1 MLDVNRQ
8 EIKYILPLEKLSA
21 LQKKLDGLMERDD
34 HGNRGEYMVR
44 SQYYDSLQDRDL
56 YDNLNGVMEKRKIR
70 VRIYDGEAQT
80 AKLEYKCKSGSGGR
94 KLSLSIKRQEA
105 IWMEQGKWGWM
116 LERPEELAEYLYGK
130 VVREVYIPRT
140 IVEYQRLAYA
150 SPVNNTRIT
159 FDTQIKGTLNPYG
172 LFGEKQHYVPL
183 MEPDMGVLEVKFD
196 HFFPDYL
203 RNILDGIDSLSEA
216 NSKYTR
222 ARILI

>member
-1 MLDVNRQ
+1 MTDINRQ

-21 LQKKLDGLMERDD
+21 LQEKLDGLMERDGY
-34 HGNRGEYMVR
+34 GNRGEYMVR
-44 SQYYDSLQDRDL
+44 SQYYDSLQNGDL

-70 VRIYDGEAQT
+70 VRIYDREAQT
-80 AKLEYKCKSGSGGR
+80 AKLEYKCKSGSGSR
-94 KLSLSIKRQEA
+94 KFSISIKRQEA
-105 IWMEQGKWGWM
+105 IWMEQGKWEWM
-116 LERPEELAEYLYGK
+116 LDHPEELAGYLYGK
-130 VVREVYIPRT
+130 AVREVYIPRT

-159 FDTQIKGTLNPYG
+159 FDTQIRGTLNPYG
-172 LFGEKQHYVPL
+172 LFGEKQQYVPL

-203 RNILDGIDSLSEA
+203 RNILDSIDSLSEA

-222 ARILI
+222 ARMFI